1 MLYKILFVQ
10 QITHFLCHHLHHF
23 EIRSPDHHP
32 FTVVTDAQQTHESAQ
47 TAQSRVISSA
57 SHSIRNIDFRTIDI
71 GNFSLHIRFDIGYF
85 PFGDLCVIFLQ
96 NECQSRLFFPNTAN
110 QIFLFRKILQTFFQY
125 LYNLIRIFKRTS
137 GRHHDTDVE
146 RVWSNFFHLLHIQG
160 QWQNQRCKKQDH
172 SSKDC
177 HSRIT
182 HTSLQ

>member
-1 MLYKILFVQ
+1 MSMLYKILFVQ

-32 FTVVTDAQQTHESAQ
+32 FTVVTDAQQTHKSAQ

-71 GNFSLHIRFDIGYF
+71 GNFSLHIRFYIGYF

-146 RVWSNFFHLLHIQG
+146 PV
-160 QWQNQRCKKQDH
+160 
-172 SSKDC
+172 
-177 HSRIT
+177 
-182 HTSLQ
+182 